1 MAQIVGSRA
10 RSTERGAALVELAL
24 VLPLLLVV
32 IAGIVD
38 FGLAFQRFE
47 VVANAAREGAR
58 LGTKPNYGTAAV
70 RQRVRDY
77 IKQGL
82 GISTTA
88 ALDAV
93 VPAGSITGSPSPVS
107 RSILSSGTLSVPV
120 SRVDVFYHHQFMLM
134 QPLMGLIGSS
144 WGSSITLKATSVMTV
159 EGS

>member
-58 LGTKPNYGTAAV
+58 LGTKRNYGTGRRQAAGPRLYQAGAGHLDDGDARRGGAG
-70 RQRVRDY
+70 RQHYRH
-77 IKQGL
+77 
-82 GISTTA
+82 
-88 ALDAV
+88 
-93 VPAGSITGSPSPVS
+93 PAQCHCRI
-107 RSILSSGTLSVPV
+107 
-120 SRVDVFYHHQFMLM
+120 
-134 QPLMGLIGSS
+134 
-144 WGSSITLKATSVMTV
+144 
-159 EGS
+159 